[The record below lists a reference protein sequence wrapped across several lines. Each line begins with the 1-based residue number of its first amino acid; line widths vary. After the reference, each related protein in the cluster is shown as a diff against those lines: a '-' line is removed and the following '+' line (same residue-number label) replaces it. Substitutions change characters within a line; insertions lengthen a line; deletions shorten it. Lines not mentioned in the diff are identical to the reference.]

1 MVALSNIDCYRIGAD
16 TILKDHQVVNRR
28 KKKGALPPRAKRMDP
43 SARLQFA
50 RGWLKT
56 YNGKNIAAGYRRHF
70 AVDWPCAF
78 RELEMLGVR
87 IDAAYKDQILKSVEG
102 HIAAR
107 GRRKSRRGETDE
119 SRFEQDE
126 TFAYVAGY
134 TEAGF
139 AYGITWEEWGRL
151 DQSDLL
157 DPQGDSNTNF
167 NDEPPEL
174 PFYSLIV
181 VGNTSPI
188 MNLAAVDKGY

>member
-1 MVALSNIDCYRIGAD
+1 VANW
-16 TILKDHQVVNRR
+16 
-28 KKKGALPPRAKRMDP
+28 KKKGVLPPRAKRMDRA
-43 SARLQFA
+43 ARLQSA
-50 RGWLKT
+50 RVWLKT
-56 YNGKNIAAGYRRHF
+56 YNGKNIAAGYRKHF
-70 AVDWPCAF
+70 AVDWSCAF

-87 IDAAYKDQILKSVEG
+87 IDAACKDQILKSVEG

-107 GRRKSRRGETDE
+107 RRRKSRRGETDE

-126 TFAYVAGY
+126 TFAYIAGY

-151 DQSDLL
+151 DQRDLL

-174 PFYSLIV
+174 PF
-181 VGNTSPI
+181 
-188 MNLAAVDKGY
+188 